1 MLEEQLQARGR
12 EVLRLLLQDH
22 QDLRAARERRRE
34 QVTGPDGIAR
44 TRAGAG
50 HSRPLSS
57 VFGQVTVSR
66 VAYQS
71 PGAPNVHSAGAE
83 LNLAAGQTG
92 EALRQ
97 IVPARHD
104 RVPDQDR
111 NDPHVAGQGGLD
123 FQPDKVI
130 WIVKPPTAPLL
141 GGGQPLRADDHKHL
155 AGRHRTADRLG
166 EVHARLDR
174 I

>member
-1 MLEEQLQARGR
+1 MLEEQLQAQGR

-71 PGAPNVHSAGAE
+71 PGAPNVHSAEPGPRPRPPAPRAR
-83 LNLAAGQTG
+83 NKWVIASVAA
-92 EALRQ
+92 A
-97 IVPARHD
+97 V
-104 RVPDQDR
+104 
-111 NDPHVAGQGGLD
+111 VASV
-123 FQPDKVI
+123 F
-130 WIVKPPTAPLL
+130 TE
-141 GGGQPLRADDHKHL
+141 
-155 AGRHRTADRLG
+155 ADRRDPDRRRTWIALADG
-166 EVHARLDR
+166 NVHQLDR
-174 I
+174 IRAEAAARNIGITIICDFIHVTGYV